1 LKKILLVDDEEDVV
15 LSITASLE
23 RNGFQVDGF
32 TDPKLA
38 LENFLKG
45 KYEMVIVDIR
55 MPEIDGFEFYEKLEE
70 IDQNVKVC
78 FITGFDFNYL
88 ALREIYPTLN
98 FGSFIRKPVE
108 TDELVNKIRLEL
120 G

>member
-1 LKKILLVDDEEDVV
+1 MLVDDEEDIV

-23 RNGFQVDGF
+23 HNGFEVDGF

-38 LENFLKG
+38 LEHFKKG
-45 KYEMVIVDIR
+45 KYAMIIVDIR
-55 MPEIDGFEFYEKLEE
+55 MPEIGGFELYEKLEE
-70 IDQNVKVC
+70 IDQDVKVC

-88 ALREIYPTLN
+88 ALREIYPSLD
-98 FGSFIRKPVE
+98 FGSFIRKPIE
-108 TDELVNKIRLEL
+108 TDQLVNKIKMEL

>member
-1 LKKILLVDDEEDVV
+1 MLVDDEEDVV
-15 LSITASLE
+15 LSITASLQH
-23 RNGFQVDGF
+23 NGFEVDGF

-38 LENFLKG
+38 LKNFLRG
-45 KYEMVIVDIR
+45 KYVMVIVDIR
-55 MPEIDGFEFYEKLEE
+55 MPEIDGFELYEKLEE
-70 IDQNVKVC
+70 IDKDVKVC

-88 ALREIYPTLN
+88 ALREIYPSLN

-108 TDELVNKIRLEL
+108 TEELVNKIRLEL

>member
-1 LKKILLVDDEEDVV
+1 MLVDDEEDIV

-23 RNGFQVDGF
+23 HNGFEVDGF

-38 LENFLKG
+38 LEHFEKG
-45 KYEMVIVDIR
+45 KYAMIIVDIR
-55 MPEIDGFEFYEKLEE
+55 MPEIGGFELYEKLEE
-70 IDQNVKVC
+70 IDQDVKVC

-88 ALREIYPTLN
+88 ALREIYPSLDV
-98 FGSFIRKPVE
+98 GSFIRKPIE
-108 TDELVNKIRLEL
+108 TDELVNKIKMEL